1 VLRDVKKDSK
11 VMQDEIFG
19 PILPVLAIKG
29 IDDAI
34 SYINANDKPLALYV
48 FSADRKVHERVL
60 NETSSGG
67 VSINAT
73 LWHCANPNLPFGG
86 VGPSGMGAYH
96 GKWGFEL
103 LSHRKAVCEKP
114 TSSDPKITY
123 PPYTKLKE
131 WLVRKFA

>member
-1 VLRDVKKDSK
+1 MTKLSLKNQVDDLLSEINLRVKK
-11 VMQDEIFG
+11 Q
-19 PILPVLAIKG
+19 
-29 IDDAI
+29 
-34 SYINANDKPLALYV
+34 
-48 FSADRKVHERVL
+48 ERVL
-60 NETSSGG
+60 TETSSGG
-67 VSINAT
+67 ACVNAT

-114 TSSDPKITY
+114 TSMDPKITY
-123 PPYTKLKE
+123 PPYTKIKE